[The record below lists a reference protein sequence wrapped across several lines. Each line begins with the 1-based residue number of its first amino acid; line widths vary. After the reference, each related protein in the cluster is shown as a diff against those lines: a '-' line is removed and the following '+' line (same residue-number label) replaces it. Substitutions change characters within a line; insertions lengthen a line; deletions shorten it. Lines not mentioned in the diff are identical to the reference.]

1 MEALPSMREAP
12 GLILSTGKE
21 RRRGDRKRREKRG
34 EEAELFMVFKNATTG
49 CPSST

>member
-1 MEALPSMREAP
+1 MKSLAVEALPSMREAP

-34 EEAELFMVFKNATTG
+34 EEAEVIKALHG
-49 CPSST
+49 L